1 VFAGHGV
8 ADQLSAIFFAS
19 SAKVLGGRL
28 IWTMHTCGFP
38 EAVFDQGD
46 AGHEAGDTKCLEHE
60 ELRCALA

>member
-1 VFAGHGV
+1 MFAGHGV

-46 AGHEAGDTKCLEHE
+46 ADHGDGDTKCRENE
-60 ELRCALA
+60 KYQCVLA